1 MTEERCIFD
10 SLNTMFYIQTL
21 VSFDWY
27 LSVGGF

>member
-1 MTEERCIFD
+1 MMEERYIRD

-21 VSFDWY
+21 GSFEWY

>member
-1 MTEERCIFD
+1 MMQERYTFD

>member
-1 MTEERCIFD
+1 MEERCNLG

-21 VSFDWY
+21 VSFNWY

>member
-1 MTEERCIFD
+1 MIEERCIFVR
-10 SLNTMFYIQTL
+10 LNTMFYIQTL